1 MERADQPH
9 VIRRQILEIV
19 VSGSESDGLAL
30 QRRLPGLCED
40 RLLPSLDSAL
50 TRLVPRDEHWLID
63 RLDIDAGALR
73 PEALERGL
81 VDAVIQGVE
90 GYLREHAPSRS
101 SATTHPAAGRFSERA
116 SPPPGTSGPIGRRSG
131 AQRLQDALRH
141 FLETGLLPWWFRL
154 LPGMTLEA
162 VIRESWHAGSVGGHP
177 RDFAAAVTD
186 AIASAAVRARLVRQF
201 SPEFLATLLG
211 GLAVECASAVRD
223 ALEELTDAGIGADGL
238 ETFSDQLWQT
248 AFLMGASGERPTADA
263 LIVETL
269 RRNAFAVEWR
279 SSLPLRFAG
288 LWPGGAAARALQERS
303 SHGRG
308 VPDIRKPTARVPAHG
323 APRDEAAPRIDLDE
337 GVFVNCAGIV
347 LLHPFLV
354 RFFEGVGVALDG
366 KLLQPDRALCLM
378 HFLATG
384 QRAAPEYDLLLP
396 KLLCNVP
403 PETPVDARI
412 ALTPAEEEEAA
423 ALLAAVVRHW
433 DALGDTSADG
443 LRGTFL
449 VRPGRLSRRDGAD
462 VLHVEERSVDVLLDR
477 LPWGISVMQLPWME
491 RPLWVEWRF

>member
-1 MERADQPH
+1 MERAAQPH

-50 TRLVPRDEHWLID
+50 NRLVPGDEHWLID
-63 RLDIDAGALR
+63 RLDIDAGSLR
-73 PEALERGL
+73 PEVLERGL
-81 VDAVIQGVE
+81 IDAVIHGVE
-90 GYLREHAPSRS
+90 RYLREHAPPQS
-101 SATTHPAAGRFSERA
+101 SPAS
-116 SPPPGTSGPIGRRSG
+116 GTSGPIGRRSG
-131 AQRLQDALRH
+131 AQRLQDALLH

-154 LPGMTLEA
+154 PPGMTLEA
-162 VIRESWHAGSVGGHP
+162 LIRESWHAGSVGGQP

-186 AIASAAVRARLVRQF
+186 AIASATVRARLVRQF
-201 SPEFLATLLG
+201 SPEFLGTLLG
-211 GLAVECASAVRD
+211 GLGAECASAVRD
-223 ALEELTDAGIGADGL
+223 ALEELTEAGIAADGL

-263 LIVETL
+263 VVVETL
-269 RRNAFAVEWR
+269 RRNAFAAEWR
-279 SSLPLRFAG
+279 SRLPLRFAR
-288 LWPGGAAARALQERS
+288 LWPGGAAARELHDRS
-303 SHGRG
+303 SHG
-308 VPDIRKPTARVPAHG
+308 VPDIRKPTARVPARG

-337 GVFVNCAGIV
+337 GVYINCAGIV
-347 LLHPFLV
+347 LLHPFLE
-354 RFFEGVGVALDG
+354 RLFEGVGVARDG
-366 KLLQPDRALCLM
+366 KLLEPDRALCLM

-384 QRAAPEYDLLLP
+384 QRVAPEYDLLLP

-412 ALTPAEEEEAA
+412 ALTPVEEEEAA

-462 VLHVEERSVDVLLDR
+462 VLQVEERSVDVLLDR